1 MAHQE
6 CSWVIELVRVTL
18 PAILVILG
26 WIVVNK
32 LAVKREM
39 DKSRREMISTS
50 ADGLCDSIDKL
61 VEDSYAYH
69 SAERDQKLEV
79 QIKIALSD
87 IPQRAASL
95 NQLTQDTEKLTNC
108 LKAFVK
114 LRQAI
119 SGKHFEDEHS
129 GAIHNGP
136 IHEEIAESMLG
147 MKRCLVDLK
156 HSQFPLLSKK

>member
-1 MAHQE
+1 MSGE
-6 CSWVIELVRVTL
+6 KCSWVIELVRVTL
-18 PAILVILG
+18 PAILVIFG

-39 DKSRREMISTS
+39 DKSRREMISKS
-50 ADGLCDSIDKL
+50 ADGLCDSVDK
-61 VEDSYAYH
+61 VAEDSYAYH

-79 QIKIALSD
+79 KIKIALSD
-87 IPQRAASL
+87 ISQRAASL
-95 NQLTQDTEKLTNC
+95 KQLTQDREKLTNC
-108 LKAFVK
+108 QISLVK

-156 HSQFPLLSKK
+156 HSQFPLLPKK